1 MAPGSWKCPFSGN
14 WERVF
19 LLKMA
24 LGVGHT
30 PSLCFITWIFP
41 PFDTF
46 SFGFGFHL
54 GAVALL
60 PPWKRDWYG

>member
-1 MAPGSWKCPFSGN
+1 MARILEMPFF
-14 WERVF
+14 WELGEGF
-19 LLKMA
+19 PTENSP
-24 LGVGHT
+24 GVGHS

-41 PFDTF
+41 TFDPF